1 MDKIFGRLPAIPL
14 RYKILVMVLILATT
28 VVCSITYIM
37 AKTFHEDKA
46 SYINDLTSI
55 LAVHMSE
62 KVNDTL
68 TGYRDRML
76 LFTRLLYEQE
86 SSSEHK
92 STLIQQVFK
101 DFQEFVAIRLEERGS
116 KPVYVYDLKSLEIA
130 GLSKEDLVNFYKL
143 HPIASDSIPADAI
156 FVENSTI
163 SKQLPTLSIS
173 LFHDLA
179 NNDRIVVTAIIRL
192 EKLIELSRTKG
203 SFSYFTLDSRG
214 NTLLH
219 QDIQRILSKSEADI
233 GYQRL

>member
-116 KPVYVYDLKSLEIA
+116 KPVYVYDLKSLEIP
-130 GLSKEDLVNFYKL
+130 D
-143 HPIASDSIPADAI
+143 
-156 FVENSTI
+156 
-163 SKQLPTLSIS
+163 
-173 LFHDLA
+173 
-179 NNDRIVVTAIIRL
+179 
-192 EKLIELSRTKG
+192 
-203 SFSYFTLDSRG
+203 
-214 NTLLH
+214 
-219 QDIQRILSKSEADI
+219 
-233 GYQRL
+233 